1 MQFIR
6 HLQMIAFAKRRLHI
20 FHASLKLPKLI
31 ICVSSL
37 GPIFALSSISVNAF
51 FTVKYH
57 SGLKWLMT
65 QYWSKR
71 LLLKG
76 KSLNKVFL
84 LLQNNNFPYSYI
96 IWNVLLPISL
106 WIVATYGLTS
116 KKYSKN
122 DDVCFRE
129 KASLKSSQS
138 NTVKYVSWES
148 NNRAIAKYTHFLLNA
163 LKRGFIFESN

>member
-1 MQFIR
+1 
-6 HLQMIAFAKRRLHI
+6 
-20 FHASLKLPKLI
+20 
-31 ICVSSL
+31 
-37 GPIFALSSISVNAF
+37 
-51 FTVKYH
+51 
-57 SGLKWLMT
+57 MT

-96 IWNVLLPISL
+96 IWNVLSPISL

-122 DDVCFRE
+122 WWCLFSRKSIIKKFSIKHSQVRFLGIKQSSDRKIRTFFIKCTQKRIYLRKQLVSSIRCV
-129 KASLKSSQS
+129 LK
-138 NTVKYVSWES
+138 NFC
-148 NNRAIAKYTHFLLNA
+148 NRYFLQ
-163 LKRGFIFESN
+163 K